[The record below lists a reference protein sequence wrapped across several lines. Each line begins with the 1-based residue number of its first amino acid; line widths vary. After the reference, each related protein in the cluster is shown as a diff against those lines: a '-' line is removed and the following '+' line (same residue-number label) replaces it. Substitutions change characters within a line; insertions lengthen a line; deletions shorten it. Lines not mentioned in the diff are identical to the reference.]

1 MQPRETE
8 LQNGADFFHTF
19 CLDALGYGW
28 RLFANVMWHF
38 TLHLWPPVIVDQ
50 KWRHEANCVHPVV
63 SGIQYPVYSSQ
74 YSSIQ
79 SPVTNSHQP
88 RGIRHQPQGGTPFR
102 LKCNTAGQKFRRRGA
117 AVRATGFRPHFHHGF
132 FYSFQMPLTVRR
144 GTMGYDGAFTFFP
157 FVGAT
162 SVFLGLKFNAAKGKK
177 AT

>member
-132 FYSFQMPLTVRR
+132 SQFSNAINCAAWDDGIRWGFY
-144 GTMGYDGAFTFFP
+144 FFP
-157 FVGAT
+157 FCRGDEC
-162 SVFLGLKFNAAKGKK
+162 VFGIKI
-177 AT
+177 